1 MKNISLIILF
11 LIISN
16 NVYANG
22 KILKSGFISKSASV
36 KEGINIKDP
45 KNKIIIIYN
54 HGQNTN
60 DKALKNQCIWVN
72 QIRNQAS
79 LVGEEINGKKIM
91 VYNFCSNEIAGDMSQ
106 KKSWWFS
113 KTPYEGKHKLDK
125 RVEKNL
131 ELVEKFIEIGVPR
144 KQIII
149 SGHSCG
155 GLLTLMLLSAHPEKV
170 GGGISYMQACFG
182 KLSKSYKVKKVG
194 PEKALEK
201 FAKKYPGPAELRARQ
216 INNIKNSENVP
227 VLAFTHPKDKFEGLL
242 SDWLEEVPG
251 VKRIVI
257 SEVYKING
265 KSCVVKGVDWQNKI
279 SAQKNPGHEMN
290 QADCFQYY
298 NPTIKDYIAS
308 RINEN

>member
-1 MKNISLIILF
+1 MKKILLIILF

-36 KEGINIKDP
+36 KKGMDIIDP

-60 DKALKNQCIWVN
+60 DKAIKGECIWVN

-79 LVGEEINGKKIM
+79 LVGEEISGKKIM
-91 VYNFCSNEIAGDMSQ
+91 VYNFCSNDFAGDMSQ
-106 KKSWWFS
+106 KKHWWMS
-113 KTPYEGKHKLDK
+113 KTPYVGKHKLDK

-131 ELVEKFIEIGVPR
+131 ELVEKFISLGVPR

-155 GLLTLMLLSAHPEKV
+155 GLLTLMLLAAHSEKV

-182 KLSKSYKVKKVG
+182 KLSSKYKVKKVG
-194 PEKALEK
+194 PDEALAK
-201 FAKKYPGPAELRARQ
+201 FAKKRPGPSELRARQ
-216 INNIKNSENVP
+216 INNIKQSNNVP
-227 VLAFTHPKDKFEGLL
+227 VLAFTHPKDKWEGLL

-257 SEVYKING
+257 SENYQING
-265 KSCVVKGVDWQNKI
+265 KSCMVKGDNWQENI
-279 SAQKNPGHEMN
+279 SARKNSGHEMN
-290 QADCFQYY
+290 QGLCFQYY
-298 NPTIKDYIAS
+298 NPTILEYIAS
-308 RINEN
+308 RIK